1 MVLLS
6 VGCVSAAASMGCS
19 SPANQPVA
27 IVLDVPNGPLEPT
40 GAATVALTLHSL
52 TNNDSIFRTAN
63 ISASGAFDVGDI
75 PKTETGR
82 LEAAMR
88 SESGAL
94 VGYGRSVEVVK
105 FDNGGEAVVPVRRPM
120 LYLGTGKSTFTA
132 PNGSDPETGNWEIQ
146 PTVVADFSPGGTP
159 FNGTRLTTTAGYLV
173 AAAGTIYGL
182 QQSID
187 ASGVGTGAVT
197 LVEIKSEDHTVGA
210 PRTTGIT
217 GDVREA
223 VGSDDGEEIAVA
235 TADGAWLVHVATG
248 ATDRLAT
255 GPYDRITIRDIGAD
269 NTKHEVIVLSS
280 RVGNASNCTA
290 TAKLERITITGDTPN
305 KTLIAMGPISDITTA
320 NGRVFFSNVCTG
332 KISEVTATATTDI
345 RMNVGHPTNI
355 VASDTQIWFSEL
367 RDSASPTFAISSL
380 VLSTNDPP
388 RLLWQTPATLLLVTS
403 EIQGVQRILQP
414 DTAELDELT
423 LISNEFVG
431 LRTRTTY
438 DEPRLTN
445 LPRTAAESDITRV
458 ILAGTGAVVTEYQSW
473 CKVLQACSGI
483 GNDVCGWSCANTGAQ
498 RPSVGNEHRIR
509 SLAATFQRR

>member
-1 MVLLS
+1 
-6 VGCVSAAASMGCS
+6 
-19 SPANQPVA
+19 
-27 IVLDVPNGPLEPT
+27 
-40 GAATVALTLHSL
+40 
-52 TNNDSIFRTAN
+52 
-63 ISASGAFDVGDI
+63 
-75 PKTETGR
+75 
-82 LEAAMR
+82 
-88 SESGAL
+88 
-94 VGYGRSVEVVK
+94 
-105 FDNGGEAVVPVRRPM
+105 
-120 LYLGTGKSTFTA
+120 
-132 PNGSDPETGNWEIQ
+132 
-146 PTVVADFSPGGTP
+146 
-159 FNGTRLTTTAGYLV
+159 
-173 AAAGTIYGL
+173 
-182 QQSID
+182 
-187 ASGVGTGAVT
+187 
-197 LVEIKSEDHTVGA
+197 
-210 PRTTGIT
+210 
-217 GDVREA
+217 
-223 VGSDDGEEIAVA
+223 
-235 TADGAWLVHVATG
+235 
-248 ATDRLAT
+248 
-255 GPYDRITIRDIGAD
+255 
-269 NTKHEVIVLSS
+269 
-280 RVGNASNCTA
+280 
-290 TAKLERITITGDTPN
+290 
-305 KTLIAMGPISDITTA
+305 
-320 NGRVFFSNVCTG
+320 
-332 KISEVTATATTDI
+332 
-345 RMNVGHPTNI
+345 PTNI